1 MTVPTI
7 LESSVYG
14 LWIAA
19 QKDRDTAAT
28 LAVKQLIQT
37 GGDIDNNRDDGSD
50 NYSDLSRFGTQVDF
64 VNTLVGTGS
73 PVIVAQANEA
83 AYLCWL
89 FFGSEVFT
97 AKVPATSPP
106 SYVFTPG
113 DTTGYW
119 STIWK
124 RVGLSAVL
132 RQKFNKCKFTSLRI
146 EGSTAAKLVRIT
158 PAVVSLDPGE
168 AFVTDPVAVF
178 GTGEPFVYTEGE
190 GTFKIDGDV
199 YRGHS
204 QFAIV
209 CNDGGAPLYGDS
221 VSPYDVGP
229 GNAEI
234 TLDGITVVLD
244 SDELKR
250 FNTQIYGKDTPLAT
264 DKPLKTV
271 PSYGSYEVTLTKP
284 DPAAVPDLA
293 KKESLKIEIPGVK
306 WSPAVATAPDPD
318 GKVIEHALAGTMRKV
333 AGQPEIRI
341 TIETGAGDN
350 LAHALPA

>member
-1 MTVPTI
+1 VTTGP

-14 LWIAA
+14 LWISA
-19 QKDRDTAAT
+19 QKDKATAAT

-50 NYSDLSRFGTQVDF
+50 NYSDLTRFGTQVDF
-64 VNTLVGTGS
+64 INTLVGTGS
-73 PVIVAQANEA
+73 PVIVAQSNEL
-83 AYLCWL
+83 AYLLWL
-89 FFGSEVFT
+89 FFGAEVFT
-97 AKVPATSPP
+97 ASVAATSPP
-106 SYVFTPG
+106 KFVFTPG
-113 DTTGYW
+113 DTTGFW

-124 RVGLSAVL
+124 RVGLSTVL
-132 RQKFNKCKFTSLRI
+132 RQKFNQCKFTGIRL

-158 PAVVSLDPGE
+158 PTVVSLDPGE
-168 AFVTDPVAVF
+168 AFVTDPVATF
-178 GTGEPFVYTEGE
+178 GTQDPFVYTEGE
-190 GTFKIDGDV
+190 GAFKIDGEV
-199 YRGHS
+199 YKGHS

-244 SDELKR
+244 GQELAR
-250 FNTQIYGKDTPLAT
+250 FNTQVYGKTTPVAT
-264 DKPLKTV
+264 DKPIKSV
-271 PSYGSYEVTLTKP
+271 PSYGSYEVMLSKP
-284 DPAAVPDLA
+284 DPSAVPDVT
-293 KKESLKIEIPGVK
+293 KRQSLKIEIPGVK

-341 TIETGAGDN
+341 TVETGAGDN
-350 LAHALPA
+350 LAHAVPA